1 MAHNVA
7 DIWELYRCLSSD
19 LERSDL
25 AERTC
30 AERTDQICPTCH
42 GGSLINMEGVYCCR
56 ACGREQEQII
66 KCSNR
71 SLVQEISVIDSYF
84 AESQMATNISWKEGF
99 GSLQRTHQW
108 GSVNS
113 TERRIKAR
121 LREIETIC
129 RARNISGAIIDGALN
144 YYKKYLDRE
153 IQLETKTSRGANN
166 TGIPPACIYYA
177 FIDAGINR
185 SIWEIAEIFD
195 LNQSVVIRGI
205 NIIHNLLGSELN
217 LDGRT
222 TNYHDY
228 INRFCSNLGLSR
240 KMTEKVMEIAD
251 KGHILKLDDAHQ
263 PVSYVAGCIFFVATV
278 YTIGLSKEAIARQC
292 NGICVSSVTKA
303 YDHLISLMEDLLD

>member
-7 DIWELYRCLSSD
+7 DIWELYQCLSSD
-19 LERSDL
+19 LKRSEL
-25 AERTC
+25 SAN
-30 AERTDQICPTCH
+30 ADQICPKCH
-42 GGSLINMEGVYCCR
+42 GGDLINLDGVYCCR
-56 ACGREQEQII
+56 SCGREQEQII
-66 KCSNR
+66 KCSNK

-84 AESQMATNISWKEGF
+84 AESQMATNIGWKEGF
-99 GSLQRTHQW
+99 ESLKRTHQW

-113 TERRIKAR
+113 TERRIKTR

-153 IQLETKTSRGANN
+153 IELETKTSRGANN
-166 TGIPPACIYYA
+166 AGIPPACIYYA

-195 LNQSVVIRGI
+195 LDQSVIIRGI
-205 NIIHNLLGSELN
+205 NIIHNLLGAELN

-240 KMTEKVMEIAD
+240 KMTERVIEIAD
-251 KGHILKLDDAHQ
+251 KGHTLKLADAQQ

-278 YTIGLSKEAIARQC
+278 YTIGLSKDAIARQC

-303 YDHLISLMEDLLD
+303 YDHLIGSMEDLLD